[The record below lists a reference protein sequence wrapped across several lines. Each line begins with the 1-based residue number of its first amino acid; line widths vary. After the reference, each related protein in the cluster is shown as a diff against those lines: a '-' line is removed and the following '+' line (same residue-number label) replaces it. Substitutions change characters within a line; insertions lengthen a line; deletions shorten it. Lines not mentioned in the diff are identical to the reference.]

1 MHSTPP
7 MPLKRFYIQLSA
19 LLLSIFMTMTP
30 FLASASCEPHLTGPA
45 QANSA
50 EYSEIQDVFFGAR
63 RMLQPEERAQAMAA
77 IGAPGSEVID
87 QILFVSR
94 INAKYNGRLA
104 IQVRQV
110 IQYLQTRH
118 DWNGYQ
124 KAVFWDSMAV
134 EIDRQMRA
142 LKIAIFSNF
151 YHDSTD
157 GSFMFQGEVG
167 ETVVFTKD
175 GRIFKGRI
183 ESIAMRATWQAD
195 YSGLTELK

>member
-1 MHSTPP
+1 MHSTGP

-19 LLLSIFMTMTP
+19 LVLSIFMTMTP

-45 QANSA
+45 PASTS
-50 EYSEIQDVFFGAR
+50 EYSEKQDVFFGAR
-63 RMLQPEERAQAMAA
+63 RMLQAEERAQAMAE
-77 IGAPGSEVID
+77 IGAPSAEEIEH
-87 QILFVSR
+87 ILFVSR
-94 INAKYNGRLA
+94 LQAKYNGRLA

-110 IQYLQTRH
+110 IEYLQTRR

-142 LKIAIFSNF
+142 LKTAIFSNF
-151 YHDSTD
+151 YHEATD

-195 YSGLTELK
+195 YSGLRELP